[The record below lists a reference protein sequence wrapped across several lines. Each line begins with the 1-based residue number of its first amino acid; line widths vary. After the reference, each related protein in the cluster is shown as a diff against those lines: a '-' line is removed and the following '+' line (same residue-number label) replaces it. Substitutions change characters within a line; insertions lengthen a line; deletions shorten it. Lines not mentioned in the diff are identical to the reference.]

1 MQGRSHAAAVTPR
14 WLRTGRRKRRAMA
27 ACSCACAQAAS
38 SVPCRWQ
45 ETGTRRFSARRGNP
59 TMRSPGGRAAV
70 AVRNR
75 VNEKHAN
82 LSSRLA
88 CFRFARPE
96 GFEPP
101 TFWSVAKRS
110 IQLSQGRT
118 SIDTRRAARTKY
130 IISRICAYVNPCF
143 GKYSTAFASCACR
156 AGGVQA
162 HAIRNSG
169 PLRGAP
175 RQGGGGMRR
184 GTTAVP
190 SALSPAACAA
200 VQPVPHCLQV
210 RPGSRLIGRAQ

>member
-1 MQGRSHAAAVTPR
+1 
-14 WLRTGRRKRRAMA
+14 MA
-27 ACSCACAQAAS
+27 ACSCACAQAAN

-45 ETGTRRFSARRGNP
+45 GTGTRRFSARRGNP
-59 TMRSPGGRAAV
+59 TMRSPGGRAAD
-70 AVRNR
+70 AVRKR

-143 GKYSTAFASCACR
+143 GKYSAAFASRACR

-162 HAIRNSG
+162 CDIRSSG
-169 PLRGAP
+169 PLRVAP
-175 RQGGGGMRR
+175 RQ
-184 GTTAVP
+184 TAEECVAEAAAVP

-200 VQPVPHCLQV
+200 VQPALHCLQV
-210 RPGSRLIGRAQ
+210 RPGRMLIGRAQ